1 MRRPAGWRPFP
12 DAPHLFVHDE
22 AGGEALWTEALGEP
36 PDVYGERVAAFG
48 DRILRRWEAGR
59 SKLAAALLRGYEG
72 PIPAPSE
79 RWLYLG
85 AASGTTASH
94 VADLVGG
101 EGTVYAVEKSLRPTV
116 RLLRLAERYPNLLP
130 ILADARRPDEYA
142 GDVSLC
148 DGLYVDIAQAD
159 QVEIALANARRFL
172 RRDGTVLIALK
183 TASMGREKDPAGH
196 LAAARAR
203 LEEVLDLERPV
214 PLDPFHRRHYLI
226 GGRPTKGLYRVP
238 LTPPPSERAGSRPAA
253 RRR

>member
-1 MRRPAGWRPFP
+1 VRRSAGWRPFP

-22 AGGEALWTEALGEP
+22 AGGEALWTEALGDP
-36 PDVYGERVAAFG
+36 PQVYGERVAESD
-48 DRILRRWEAGR
+48 DRVLRRWEAGR
-59 SKLAAALLRGYEG
+59 SKLSAAILRGYEG

-101 EGTVYAVEKSLRPTV
+101 DGTVYAVEKSLRPSV

-142 GDVSLC
+142 GDVSIC
-148 DGLYVDIAQAD
+148 DGLYVDIAQVD

-172 RRDGTVLIALK
+172 RRDGLVLLALK

-196 LAAARAR
+196 LAEAKAR
-203 LEEVLDLERPV
+203 LEAVLDLERPV
-214 PLDPFHRRHYLI
+214 ALDPFHRRHYLLA
-226 GGRPTKGLYRVP
+226 GRPTPGLYRAPV
-238 LTPPPSERAGSRPAA
+238 TPASGSPG
-253 RRR
+253 RRRVERRR